1 MMAYED
7 IVAATEDFD
16 FQYCIGVGGYESV
29 YKAQLPF
36 EKVVTLRKL
45 HHLEAENPALDKS
58 FRNEI
63 IFVAFVADFGTARI
77 LDMDSSNHTLLV
89 GTRGYIAP
97 ELAYSMVV
105 TEKCDVYSFGVVAL
119 ETLMGKHP
127 EQVLLW
133 LSSPTS
139 LVNIKLIDVLDNR
152 SSLPTSQLVARNLVR
167 VATLAFGCLN
177 LQAKS

>member
-1 MMAYED
+1 MAHALCY
-7 IVAATEDFD
+7 
-16 FQYCIGVGGYESV
+16 
-29 YKAQLPF
+29 
-36 EKVVTLRKL
+36 L
-45 HHLEAENPALDKS
+45 HHDSTPPIVHQDISSNNVLLNS
-58 FRNEI
+58 S
-63 IFVAFVADFGTARI
+63 FVACVADFGTARM

-89 GTRGYIAP
+89 GTCGYIAP

-139 LVNIKLIDVLDNR
+139 LVNIKLIDVLDSR